1 MTGSSP
7 PTAAPPLIPANKPLF
22 ARMVIVGIGL
32 IGSSLARA
40 VKLHG
45 LTDQLV
51 LVDADPA
58 ARARSEELALGDE
71 VTGDVT
77 AAVAGADIFVLAVPM
92 RAFPSVLNACAP
104 ALPDRCIVTDTGST
118 KESALRDMVTHL
130 GGPERLV
137 PGHPVSGTEHSGA
150 DAGFASLFEGRW
162 CILTPTPQADP
173 ALVDQVTALW
183 THCGSR
189 VERMSAAHHDRVLA
203 ITSHV
208 PHLIAFTIVS
218 TAQDLETATENEVI
232 KYSAGGFRDF
242 TRIAAS
248 DPTMW
253 RDVFLSNQEAVLEIL
268 QRFSED
274 IALMQRAIRWGEA
287 DTLEQCFRRTRAIR
301 RRVIEQQQA

>member
-1 MTGSSP
+1 MTGTSPSSVTPQTTP
-7 PTAAPPLIPANKPLF
+7 PFT
-22 ARMVIVGIGL
+22 RMVIVGIGL

-40 VKLHG
+40 VKQHG
-45 LTDQLV
+45 LAGQLV

-58 ARARSEELALGDE
+58 ARARSEALGLGDE
-71 VTGDVT
+71 VTGDVA
-77 AAVAGADIFVLAVPM
+77 AAVACADLLVLAVPM
-92 RAFPSVLNACAP
+92 RAFPAVLSACAP
-104 ALPDRCIVTDTGST
+104 ALPARCIVTDTGST
-118 KESALRDMVTHL
+118 KQSALKDMLAYL
-130 GGPERLV
+130 GGPERLI
-137 PGHPVSGTEHSGA
+137 PGHPVSGTEHSGP
-150 DAGFASLFEGRW
+150 DAGFASLFEDRW
-162 CILTPTPQADP
+162 CILTPAPQADP
-173 ALVDQVTALW
+173 ALVDRVAALW
-183 THCGSR
+183 ARCGSR

-218 TAQDLETATENEVI
+218 TAQDLETATESEVI

-253 RDVFLSNQEAVLEIL
+253 RDVFMSNQEAVLEIL

-287 DTLEQCFRRTRAIR
+287 DTLEQCFRRTQAIR
-301 RRVIEQQQA
+301 RGVVEQRQA

>member
-1 MTGSSP
+1 MTGTSPSSVTP
-7 PTAAPPLIPANKPLF
+7 QTTPLF
-22 ARMVIVGIGL
+22 TRMVIVGIGL

-40 VKLHG
+40 VKQHG
-45 LTDQLV
+45 LAGQLV

-58 ARARSEELALGDE
+58 ARVRSEALGLGDE
-71 VTGDVT
+71 VTGDVA
-77 AAVAGADIFVLAVPM
+77 AAVACADLLVLAVPM
-92 RAFPSVLNACAP
+92 RAFPAVLSACAP
-104 ALPDRCIVTDTGST
+104 ALPARCIVTDTGST
-118 KESALRDMVTHL
+118 KQSALKDMLAHL
-130 GGPERLV
+130 GGPERLI
-137 PGHPVSGTEHSGA
+137 PGHPVSGTEHSGP
-150 DAGFASLFEGRW
+150 DAGFASLFEDRW
-162 CILTPTPQADP
+162 CILTPAPQADP
-173 ALVDQVTALW
+173 ALVDRVAALW
-183 THCGSR
+183 ARCGSR

-218 TAQDLETATENEVI
+218 TAQDLETATESEVI

-253 RDVFLSNQEAVLEIL
+253 RDVFMSNQEAVLEIL

-287 DTLEQCFRRTRAIR
+287 DTLEQCFRRTQAIR
-301 RRVIEQQQA
+301 RRVVEQRQA

>member
-1 MTGSSP
+1 MTGTSPSSVTP
-7 PTAAPPLIPANKPLF
+7 QTTPLF
-22 ARMVIVGIGL
+22 TRMVIVGIGL

-40 VKLHG
+40 VKQHG
-45 LTDQLV
+45 LAGQLV

-58 ARARSEELALGDE
+58 ARARSEALGLGDE
-71 VTGDVT
+71 VTGDVA
-77 AAVAGADIFVLAVPM
+77 AAVACADLLVLAVPM
-92 RAFPSVLNACAP
+92 RAFPAVLSACAP
-104 ALPDRCIVTDTGST
+104 ALPARCIVTDTGST
-118 KESALRDMVTHL
+118 KQSALKDMLAYL
-130 GGPERLV
+130 GGPERLI
-137 PGHPVSGTEHSGA
+137 PGHPVSGTEHSGP
-150 DAGFASLFEGRW
+150 DAGFASLFEDRW
-162 CILTPTPQADP
+162 CILTPAPQADP
-173 ALVDQVTALW
+173 ALVDRVAALW
-183 THCGSR
+183 ARCGSR

-218 TAQDLETATENEVI
+218 TAQDLETATESEVI

-253 RDVFLSNQEAVLEIL
+253 RDVFMSNQEAVLEIL

-287 DTLEQCFRRTRAIR
+287 DTLEQCFRRTQAIR
-301 RRVIEQQQA
+301 RGVVEQRQA

>member
-1 MTGSSP
+1 MTGTSPSSVTP
-7 PTAAPPLIPANKPLF
+7 QTTPLF
-22 ARMVIVGIGL
+22 TRMVIVGIGL

-40 VKLHG
+40 VKQHG
-45 LTDQLV
+45 LAGQLV

-58 ARARSEELALGDE
+58 ARARSEALGLGDE
-71 VTGDVT
+71 VTGDVA
-77 AAVAGADIFVLAVPM
+77 AAVACADLLVLAVPM
-92 RAFPSVLNACAP
+92 RAFPAVLSACAP
-104 ALPDRCIVTDTGST
+104 ALPARCIVTDTGST
-118 KESALRDMVTHL
+118 KQSALKDMLAHL
-130 GGPERLV
+130 GGPERLI
-137 PGHPVSGTEHSGA
+137 PGHPVSGTEHSGP
-150 DAGFASLFEGRW
+150 DAGFASLFEDRW
-162 CILTPTPQADP
+162 CILTPAPQADP
-173 ALVDQVTALW
+173 VLVDRVAALW
-183 THCGSR
+183 ARCGSR

-218 TAQDLETATENEVI
+218 TAQDLETATESEVI

-253 RDVFLSNQEAVLEIL
+253 RDVFMSNQEAVLEIL

-287 DTLEQCFRRTRAIR
+287 DTLEQCFRRTQAIR
-301 RRVIEQQQA
+301 RGVVEQRQA

>member
-1 MTGSSP
+1 MTGTSPSSVTP
-7 PTAAPPLIPANKPLF
+7 QTTPLF
-22 ARMVIVGIGL
+22 TRMVIVGIGL

-40 VKLHG
+40 VKQHG
-45 LTDQLV
+45 LAGQLV

-58 ARARSEELALGDE
+58 ARVRSEALGLGDE
-71 VTGDVT
+71 VTGDVA
-77 AAVAGADIFVLAVPM
+77 AAVACADLLVLAVPM
-92 RAFPSVLNACAP
+92 RAFPAVLSACAP
-104 ALPDRCIVTDTGST
+104 TLPARCIVTDTGST
-118 KESALRDMVTHL
+118 KQSALKDMLAHL
-130 GGPERLV
+130 GGPERLI
-137 PGHPVSGTEHSGA
+137 PGHPVSGTEHSGP
-150 DAGFASLFEGRW
+150 DAGFASLFEDRW
-162 CILTPTPQADP
+162 CILTPAPQADP
-173 ALVDQVTALW
+173 VLVDRVAALW
-183 THCGSR
+183 ARCGSR

-218 TAQDLETATENEVI
+218 TAQDLETATESEVI

-253 RDVFLSNQEAVLEIL
+253 RDVFMSNQEAVLEIL

-287 DTLEQCFRRTRAIR
+287 DTLEQCFRRTQAIR
-301 RRVIEQQQA
+301 RRVVEQRQA